1 MRITIKRWGNSA
13 GMVIPNIVMKELNL
27 QPGQSVEAQVSNNQL
42 ILTPISRRYSLDE
55 LLAQCDMNAAELSEQ
70 DVWGKSTPAGDRN
83 MVKKSE
89 FERGDIVLV
98 GFDPAS
104 GHEQQGAGRPALV
117 LSVQAFNQLGM
128 TLVAPI
134 RQGGNFARYAGFSVP
149 LHCEEGD
156 VHGVVLVNQVR
167 MMDLRAR
174 LAKRIGLAADE
185 VVEEALLRLQ
195 AVVE

>member
-1 MRITIKRWGNSA
+1 M
-13 GMVIPNIVMKELNL
+13 
-27 QPGQSVEAQVSNNQL
+27 
-42 ILTPISRRYSLDE
+42 
-55 LLAQCDMNAAELSEQ
+55 
-70 DVWGKSTPAGDRN
+70 
-83 MVKKSE
+83 
-89 FERGDIVLV
+89 LV

-134 RQGGNFARYAGFSVP
+134 M
-149 LHCEEGD
+149 
-156 VHGVVLVNQVR
+156 HGVVLVNQVR

-174 LAKRIGLAADE
+174 LAKRIGLAAGE

>member
-70 DVWGKSTPAGDRN
+70 DVW
-83 MVKKSE
+83 
-89 FERGDIVLV
+89 DIVLV

-134 RQGGNFARYAGFSVP
+134 TQGGNFARYAGFSVP